1 MRRLADVLKEK
12 TIPFRTGVPA
22 ATLCTFRIGGTA
34 DIVIEPRCVGELIEA
49 VRCCLS
55 LELPFAVIGRGSNLL
70 FDDGQIHVVLIRTVA
85 LDTVRFFEGEVQ
97 ALSGV
102 SLARL
107 AHLCAEQGSEA
118 LSFAAGI
125 PGTLGGAVVMN
136 AGAHGKSVG
145 ELVRSVVAYDFGAD
159 RVKTLFNHQL
169 NYSYRNSVFQEKNM
183 LVLSASLALGARCE
197 PMDAMSKIH
206 LLAVKRKAT
215 QPLDLPSAGSAFRR
229 PAPDIALSRIMDE
242 LGLKGMR
249 VGDAAVSQK
258 HAGFIVNLGNAKAA
272 DVRELM
278 LQIQNI
284 VEKERGIR
292 PQPEL
297 RFIPTE
303 Q

>member
-1 MRRLADVLKEK
+1 
-12 TIPFRTGVPA
+12 
-22 ATLCTFRIGGTA
+22 
-34 DIVIEPRCVGELIEA
+34 
-49 VRCCLS
+49 
-55 LELPFAVIGRGSNLL
+55 
-70 FDDGQIHVVLIRTVA
+70 
-85 LDTVRFFEGEVQ
+85 
-97 ALSGV
+97 
-102 SLARL
+102 
-107 AHLCAEQGSEA
+107 
-118 LSFAAGI
+118 
-125 PGTLGGAVVMN
+125 
-136 AGAHGKSVG
+136 
-145 ELVRSVVAYDFGAD
+145 
-159 RVKTLFNHQL
+159 
-169 NYSYRNSVFQEKNM
+169 M
-183 LVLSASLALGARCE
+183 LVLSANLALGPRCDTT
-197 PMDAMSKIH
+197 DAIAKIRM
-206 LLAVKRKAT
+206 LAAKRKAT

-229 PAPDIALSRIMDE
+229 PAPDVALSKIMDE